1 MTRGVPSRRSTW
13 DRPGYPLGVRLS
25 SARSALLL
33 VAAAAAFAQTTRSV
47 WDGVYTEDQAKRGA
61 AVYAKECA
69 ACHGA
74 DLNGGESAPALVGGV
89 FLSNWNTLTVGDL
102 FERIRLSMPQDNPG
116 RLSRQQDADV
126 LALMLQANEFPAGK
140 TELDKQTE
148 VLKLIGF
155 KKK

>member
-1 MTRGVPSRRSTW
+1 
-13 DRPGYPLGVRLS
+13 
-25 SARSALLL
+25 LLL
-33 VAAAAAFAQTTRSV
+33 LAAGLALAQTTRSV

-69 ACHGA
+69 SCHGA
-74 DLNGGESAPALVGGV
+74 ELGGGESAPALVGGA
-89 FLSNWNTLTVGDL
+89 FLTNWNTLTVGDL
-102 FERIRLSMPQDNPG
+102 FERIRQSMPQDDPG

-126 LALMLQANEFPAGK
+126 LAFMLQANEFPTGK

>member
-1 MTRGVPSRRSTW
+1 V
-13 DRPGYPLGVRLS
+13 
-25 SARSALLL
+25 LLL
-33 VAAAAAFAQTTRSV
+33 ALAGGVALAQTARSV

-69 ACHGA
+69 SCHGA
-74 DLNGGESAPALVGGV
+74 ELGGGESAPALVGGA
-89 FLSNWNTLTVGDL
+89 FLTNWNTLTVGDL
-102 FERIRLSMPQDNPG
+102 FERIRQSMPQDDPG

-126 LALMLQANEFPAGK
+126 LAFMLQANEFPPGK

>member
-1 MTRGVPSRRSTW
+1 MRAA
-13 DRPGYPLGVRLS
+13 RLVTVTI
-25 SARSALLL
+25 AAVAL
-33 VAAAAAFAQTTRSV
+33 AQTTRSV
-47 WDGVYTEDQAKRGA
+47 WDGVYTEDQAKHGA

-69 ACHGA
+69 SCHGA
-74 DLNGGESAPALVGGV
+74 ELGGGESAPALIGGA
-89 FLSNWNTLTVGDL
+89 FLTNWNTLTVGDL
-102 FERIRLSMPQDNPG
+102 FERIRQSMPQDDPG

-126 LALMLQANEFPAGK
+126 LAFMLQANEFPAGK